1 MSRGLRDLIA
11 NGLQL
16 EKYKNPQHL
25 LRVEISGAL
34 PYFISSI
41 CRARLIAVFN
51 RR

>member
-1 MSRGLRDLIA
+1 MSRGLKGLIA

-16 EKYKNPQHL
+16 EKHKNPQHL
-25 LRVEISGAL
+25 LRVEITGAYA
-34 PYFISSI
+34 YFISSI